1 MKKGDIAIN
10 KNMIIDSDSELIYAS
25 SVGVGADNDE
35 IRLILFNK
43 RLTSDGEK
51 LGIINES
58 NTQIILN
65 KKVAFKLK
73 ELLDEHLK

>member
-10 KNMIIDSDSELIYAS
+10 KNMIIDSNSELIYAS

-65 KKVAFKLK
+65 KTVAFKLK

>member
-65 KKVAFKLK
+65 KTVAFKLK

>member
-65 KKVAFKLK
+65 KTVALKLK